1 MSLIILTK
9 SGLNVPHR
17 PAALAGAFSV
27 PAPIPPKTPVAP
39 VVTVPAKPPPLAS
52 IVLERTPK
60 GVSVNGKPFPT
71 LAQARLYALDLLAKV
86 RE

>member
-1 MSLIILTK
+1 M
-9 SGLNVPHR
+9 
-17 PAALAGAFSV
+17 
-27 PAPIPPKTPVAP
+27 PAPTPPSTPSKP
-39 VVTVPAKPPPLAS
+39 SVVTTPAKPAPLVS

-60 GVSVNGKPFPT
+60 GVAVNGKHFPT